1 MKQQILSIN
10 FQVENTKRRIEV
22 QTRNFSGKIF
32 LVYSS

>member
-22 QTRNFSGKIF
+22 QTQNFSHFPGKR
-32 LVYSS
+32 S